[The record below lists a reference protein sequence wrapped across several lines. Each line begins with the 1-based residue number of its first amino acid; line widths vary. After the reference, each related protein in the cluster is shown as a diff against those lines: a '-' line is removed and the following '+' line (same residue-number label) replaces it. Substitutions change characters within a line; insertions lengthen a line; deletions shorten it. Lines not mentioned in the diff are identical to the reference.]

1 MSERKIALNSGQYH
15 VHLWSQNLA
24 KYPKVSRGFLH
35 LSERSFIIMLRESQH
50 LAKYPKVSREFLHLS
65 ERSFII
71 IMLLLGLV
79 LSLTEVEIHT
89 PCFTAYSTEI
99 LNSRSNIK
107 TMQKSQNLQCH
118 QLSAWLII
126 LEEEDIRSNVKELKI
141 LKSAMPSFA

>member
-1 MSERKIALNSGQYH
+1 
-15 VHLWSQNLA
+15 
-24 KYPKVSRGFLH
+24 
-35 LSERSFIIMLRESQH
+35 MLRESQH